1 MHSNTNQLWTTKFNI
16 TENNNSLLQ
25 NKHIDYMKK
34 FIIIIE
40 IHRTKMNSTSA
51 QSNRTRTILIIADFV
66 N

>member
-1 MHSNTNQLWTTKFNI
+1 MHSNTTQPWTTKFNI
-16 TENNNSLLQ
+16 TKNNNSLLQ

-40 IHRTKMNSTSA
+40 IRRTKMNSTSA
-51 QSNRTRTILIIADFV
+51 QSNGARTILILADFV